1 MARGTTGAH
10 DATPHHE
17 VVREIDSA
25 AGASRPSC
33 GHVRPACPIV
43 RRDRSAHLDDGR
55 QRFHPH
61 PPLADARP
69 SVIVR
74 RRVCE
79 GEGVT
84 MWKLAKVCLRALA
97 FGISAYA
104 GALHA
109 QEPLV
114 AYKSLT
120 PALALEL
127 AQATLADCQK
137 RGFQAAVAV
146 VDRFGV

>member
-1 MARGTTGAH
+1 
-10 DATPHHE
+10 
-17 VVREIDSA
+17 
-25 AGASRPSC
+25 
-33 GHVRPACPIV
+33 
-43 RRDRSAHLDDGR
+43 
-55 QRFHPH
+55 
-61 PPLADARP
+61 
-69 SVIVR
+69 
-74 RRVCE
+74 
-79 GEGVT
+79 
-84 MWKLAKVCLRALA
+84 MWKLARVCLRALA

-137 RGFQAAVAV
+137 RGFQAAVAGAKV
-146 VDRFGV
+146 VRAGGVGVKVLTVGAVAMARRRRRNCSRPPSSRNTRRRRR